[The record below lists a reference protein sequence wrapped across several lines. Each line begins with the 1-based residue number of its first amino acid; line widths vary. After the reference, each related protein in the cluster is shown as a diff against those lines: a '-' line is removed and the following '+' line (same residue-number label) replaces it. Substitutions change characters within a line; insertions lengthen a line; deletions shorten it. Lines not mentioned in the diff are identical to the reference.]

1 MGDEIHTQI
10 SLARRV
16 GPYVRCGAI
25 RSRVCHAWFKLL
37 PTEHVT
43 SQRNER
49 SNARIVIDNKFTSRH
64 ASRTRSRAGRLY
76 IVTDSRIVPNED
88 ALLIK
93 FDCRGY
99 VGARAAER
107 GCALITTHNRDMQPT
122 PLRRLYQVRG
132 G

>member
-1 MGDEIHTQI
+1 MC
-10 SLARRV
+10 AV
-16 GPYVRCGAI
+16 G
-25 RSRVCHAWFKLL
+25 RSGHAWFKLL

-64 ASRTRSRAGRLY
+64 ASRAHIHGRGRLY
-76 IVTDSRIVPNED
+76 IVTDSRIVPND
-88 ALLIK
+88 AVLIK

-107 GCALITTHNRDMQPT
+107 GCALITTHNRDMQDAADPT
-122 PLRRLYQVRG
+122 AAAIPSARRMISM
-132 G
+132 

>member
-1 MGDEIHTQI
+1 MGMIDTQI
-10 SLARRV
+10 SLSARVRMCAV
-16 GPYVRCGAI
+16 G
-25 RSRVCHAWFKLL
+25 RSGHAWFKLL

-49 SNARIVIDNKFTSRH
+49 SNARIVIDNKLKFTSRH
-64 ASRTRSRAGRLY
+64 ASRTHSRAPGRGRLY
-76 IVTDSRIVPNED
+76 IVTDSRIVPND

-99 VGARAAER
+99 VGARAAE
-107 GCALITTHNRDMQPT
+107 AHNMQPT